1 MRVDIN
7 LASRPYEDAGPLWI
21 RWGGALAGLGIL
33 TLILLYSVLSGWAT
47 ARKDHSLIEQ
57 REQQI
62 AARDQQKNKAEETLN
77 LPANRG
83 TRDRAEFL
91 NDLFLRKAFSW
102 TQVFED
108 LERVMPAR
116 LHVVSIHPEKSPDS
130 QLQIKLVVAGES
142 RDRALELVRKMES
155 SQRFH
160 QTQIEQESSQSG
172 QTPGDNVQFDI
183 SALYVPDLTGS
194 DKTENEKTDNVK
206 ENNKSK
212 TDMVKTGKVKTEAPK
227 AGTVKMNTKGAH

>member
-7 LASRPYEDAGPLWI
+7 LATRPYEDSGPLWL
-21 RWGGALAGLGIL
+21 RWGGALAALGLFS
-33 TLILLYSVLSGWAT
+33 LILLYSTLSGWAA
-47 ARKDHSLIEQ
+47 ARKDRGLIEQ
-57 REQQI
+57 RQQQI
-62 AARDQQKNKAEETLN
+62 AARDLQKAKAEETLN

-83 TRDRAEFL
+83 TRDRAQFL

-102 TQVFED
+102 TKVFED

-116 LHVVSIHPEKSPDS
+116 LHVVSIHPEKAPDN

-155 SQRFH
+155 SQRFR
-160 QTQIEQESSQSG
+160 QTQIEQESTQAG

-183 SALYVPDLTGS
+183 SALYVPDFADTDGTDK
-194 DKTENEKTDNVK
+194 DKTDADKTNPDRTTLD
-206 ENNKSK
+206 K
-212 TDMVKTGKVKTEAPK
+212 TNRDKTGKSK
-227 AGTVKMNTKGAH
+227 AGKKGAQ

>member
-7 LASRPYEDAGPLWI
+7 LASRPYEDAGPLWM

-33 TLILLYSVLSGWAT
+33 TLILLYSALSGWAA
-47 ARKDHSLIEQ
+47 ARKDRSLIEQ

-62 AARDQQKNKAEETLN
+62 AARDEQKTKAEETLS

-116 LHVVSIHPEKSPDS
+116 LHVVSIHPEKSPDNE
-130 QLQIKLVVAGES
+130 LQIKLVVAGES

-160 QTQIEQESSQSG
+160 QTQIEQESSQAG

-194 DKTENEKTDNVK
+194 DNTQTEKTDSVK
-206 ENNKSK
+206 SGDKDK
-212 TDMVKTGKVKTEAPK
+212 TDTVKTSKLKTEVGK
-227 AGTVKMNTKGAH
+227 TDTVKIKKKGVQ

>member
-7 LASRPYEDAGPLWI
+7 LASRPYEDSGPLWL
-21 RWGGALAGLGIL
+21 RWGGALAALGLF
-33 TLILLYSVLSGWAT
+33 TLILLYSALSGFAA
-47 ARKDHSLIEQ
+47 ARKDRSLIEQ
-57 REQQI
+57 RQQQI
-62 AARDQQKNKAEETLN
+62 AARDLQKAKAEETLN

-83 TRDRAEFL
+83 TRDRAQFL

-102 TQVFED
+102 TKVFED

-116 LHVVSIHPEKSPDS
+116 LHVVSIHPEKAPDN

-155 SQRFH
+155 SQRFR
-160 QTQIEQESSQSG
+160 QTQIEQESTQAG

-183 SALYVPDLTGS
+183 SALYVPDFSDTNKTDPDVADKDKAGS
-194 DKTENEKTDNVK
+194 DSTNLDRTNLDKANKDKTG
-206 ENNKSK
+206 KSK
-212 TDMVKTGKVKTEAPK
+212 TGK
-227 AGTVKMNTKGAH
+227 KGAH

>member
-7 LASRPYEDAGPLWI
+7 LATRPYEDSGPLWL
-21 RWGGALAGLGIL
+21 RWGGALAALGLF
-33 TLILLYSVLSGWAT
+33 TLILLYSALSGWAA
-47 ARKDHSLIEQ
+47 ARKDHGLIEQ

-62 AARDQQKNKAEETLN
+62 AARDLQKTKAEETLN

-102 TQVFED
+102 TKVFED

-116 LHVVSIHPEKSPDS
+116 LHVVSIHPEKAPDNR
-130 QLQIKLVVAGES
+130 LQIKLVVAGES
-142 RDRALELVRKMES
+142 RDRALELVRKMEG
-155 SQRFH
+155 SQRFQ
-160 QTQIEQESSQSG
+160 QTQIEQESTQPG

-183 SALYVPDLTGS
+183 SALYVPDLTDTDNTEK
-194 DKTENEKTDNVK
+194 DKTEKDKTDK
-206 ENNKSK
+206 
-212 TDMVKTGKVKTEAPK
+212 
-227 AGTVKMNTKGAH
+227 KGAL